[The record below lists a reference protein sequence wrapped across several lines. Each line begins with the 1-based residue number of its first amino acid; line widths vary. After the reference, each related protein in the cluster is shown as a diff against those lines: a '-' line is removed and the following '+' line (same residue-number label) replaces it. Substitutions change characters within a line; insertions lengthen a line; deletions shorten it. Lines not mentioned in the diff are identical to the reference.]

1 MTNAMNHINYILCDC
16 ACACVSISYKAHMEY
31 KIHGMKMLHERA
43 AKECSKIVS
52 VSRHCGV
59 IHGAGGTC
67 SSYGDSSDDT
77 GA

>member
-1 MTNAMNHINYILCDC
+1 
-16 ACACVSISYKAHMEY
+16 MEY

-67 SSYGDSSDDT
+67 SSYGDLPPVMIQGYEQQPGGDDD
-77 GA
+77 GDGGDDVDSHNL